1 MVLELKAVVQ
11 VTRQCHSMVVTV
23 VSHLTN
29 KRGGAQPH
37 SYIHVNQLNIIM
49 QLQDLKQ
56 QIIDQLGEMYDEHF
70 IVDINDCD
78 SGFEL
83 LRTLEQ
89 YGYDTQGGLSILF
102 SILIS

>member
-1 MVLELKAVVQ
+1 
-11 VTRQCHSMVVTV
+11 
-23 VSHLTN
+23 
-29 KRGGAQPH
+29 
-37 SYIHVNQLNIIM
+37 M
-49 QLQDLKQ
+49 QLQELKDKV
-56 QIIDQLGEMYDEHF
+56 INELGEMYDEHF

-78 SGFEL
+78 SGWEL

>member
-1 MVLELKAVVQ
+1 
-11 VTRQCHSMVVTV
+11 
-23 VSHLTN
+23 
-29 KRGGAQPH
+29 
-37 SYIHVNQLNIIM
+37 M
-49 QLQDLKQ
+49 QLQELKDKV
-56 QIIDQLGEMYDEHF
+56 INELGEMYDEYF

-78 SGFEL
+78 SGWEL